1 MQMGKRIFLF
11 MAMNILVVLTLSVV
25 TSVLGI
31 QPYLTA
37 QGLNMGA
44 LIGFCLVW
52 GMGGAF
58 ISLLMSKT
66 MAKWSMGVK
75 IIDPNTM
82 NLEEREVVNMV
93 HRYARSAGLPKMP
106 EVGIYESPEVNA
118 FATGPSRSNSL
129 VAVSTGLLRQMD
141 KRSVEGVIGHEVAHI
156 ENGDMVTM
164 TLLQGIVNAFVM
176 ALARIVAYA
185 IQNALRSNDDR
196 EGGGAL
202 GGFAYMATVFVLE
215 MVFMLLGSIVLMWF
229 SRQREFRADAGGAKY
244 AGKDAMVGALKSLQR
259 VSELNYQVAEQTEA
273 KPAFASMK
281 ISATSRGVL
290 ANLFRTHPTL
300 EERIARLE
308 RPAGIPA

>member
-1 MQMGKRIFLF
+1 MQLGKRIFLF
-11 MAMNILVVLTLSVV
+11 LAMNILVVLTLSVV

-31 QPYLTA
+31 RPYLTA
-37 QGLNMGA
+37 NGLDMSA
-44 LIGFCLVW
+44 LVGFCLVW

-58 ISLLMSKT
+58 ISLLLSKT

-106 EVGIYESPEVNA
+106 EVGIYDSPEVNA

-141 KRSVEGVIGHEVAHI
+141 KQSVEGVIGHEVAHI
-156 ENGDMVTM
+156 ANGDMVTM
-164 TLLQGIVNAFVM
+164 TLLQGVVNAFVM
-176 ALARIVAYA
+176 ALARIVAFA
-185 IQNALRSNDDR
+185 LQNALRSNDDR
-196 EGGGAL
+196 EGSPIGGL
-202 GGFAYMATVFVLE
+202 GYMITVFVLE

-244 AGKDAMVGALKSLQR
+244 AGRNAMVGALKSLQR
-259 VSELNYQVAEQTEA
+259 VSDFNYRVAEQTEA

-281 ISATSRGVL
+281 ISATTRGVL
-290 ANLFRTHPTL
+290 AGLFRTHPTL

-308 RPAGIPA
+308 RQGMTL